1 MKNILITGA
10 LGQLGSELALVL
22 KKQYSNER
30 VVLVDIRDDI
40 NSDLIKSGPFY
51 ISDCRDKEKITKIV
65 ETHNID
71 TIFHLA
77 AILSA
82 KGESNP
88 SLAWDININGLTTI
102 LEVAKN
108 YNCSVFTPSSIGAF
122 GESTPKDLTP
132 QVTIQRPCTIYG
144 ISKVA
149 GELLCDYY
157 HCKYGLDTRGV
168 RFPGIISYLT
178 PPGGGT
184 SDYAIEIF
192 YHAIRDKKYVC
203 PIKAD
208 TYMDMLYIDDAIKAI
223 VDLMEEDPSNLKHR
237 NAYNI
242 TAMSFTPEQI
252 TNEIK
257 KHIPEFVIEYDVDP
271 IRQSIANS
279 WPNKLDDSEAREQW
293 GYKPYYNLETM
304 VDEMLYKISRR
315 IKHDQAS

>member
-252 TNEIK
+252 ANEIK

>member
-252 TNEIK
+252 ANEIK

-271 IRQSIANS
+271 IRQSIADS

-293 GYKPYYNLETM
+293 SYKPYYNLETM
-304 VDEMLYKISRR
+304 VDEMLFKISRR

>member
-22 KKQYSNER
+22 KKQYSNES

-40 NSDLIKSGPFY
+40 NIDLIKSGPFY
-51 ISDCRDKEKITKIV
+51 ISDCRDKEKISKIV
-65 ETHNID
+65 EKHNID

-82 KGESNP
+82 RGESNP

-102 LEVAKN
+102 LEVAKK

-122 GESTPKDLTP
+122 GDSTPKDLTP

-157 HCKYGLDTRGV
+157 YCKYSVDTRGV
-168 RFPGIISYLT
+168 RFPGLISYLT

-184 SDYAIEIF
+184 TDYAIEIF
-192 YHAIRDKKYVC
+192 YHAIRDKKYIC
-203 PIKAD
+203 PIKKD
-208 TYMDMLYIDDAIKAI
+208 TYMDMLYMDDAIKAI
-223 VDLMEEDPSNLKHR
+223 VDLMQADSSKLKHR

-252 TNEIK
+252 ANEIK
-257 KHIPEFVIEYDVDP
+257 KHIPEFVIEYDIDP
-271 IRQSIANS
+271 VKQSIADS
-279 WPNKLDDSEAREQW
+279 WPNKLDDRDAREQW
-293 GYKPYYNLETM
+293 NYNPKYNLETM
-304 VDEMLYKISRR
+304 VEEMLYQISRR